1 MGRRP
6 DIRTDGLGIDRYRA
20 SSGRRIGTRRRNSG
34 MNRPARALIDLDA
47 LRHNYALAR
56 RRHGGRVL
64 AVLKANAYG
73 HGALRCAQALAGQAD
88 GFAVAFLDE
97 ALALRDGGIGA
108 PILVLEGMF
117 SPSELEA
124 AHAHGLWT
132 VVHHAG
138 QIEMIERAPDAVQGL
153 NVWLKVDTG
162 MRRAGFALHEV
173 RDAHARL
180 VASGKVA
187 RLTLMSHFAAADEPD
202 AALTRAQ
209 MAAFDT
215 ATAGLP
221 GERSLS
227 NSAGVLAW
235 PEADRDW
242 ARPGILLYGADPV
255 TGDPAKSALRPVM
268 CLQSEVFAERT
279 LQPGDVL
286 GYGATFVAARPTRVG
301 LVAMGY
307 ADGYPRSAPT
317 GTPVAVGGR
326 LTRTLGRVSMD
337 MMTVDLS
344 DLPGEGIGS
353 PVELWGAQVPVDT
366 VARQAGTIGYELL
379 CNVKRVPV
387 IYERGIDKA

>member
-1 MGRRP
+1 
-6 DIRTDGLGIDRYRA
+6 
-20 SSGRRIGTRRRNSG
+20 

-47 LRHNYALAR
+47 LRHNHALAR

-88 GFAVAFLDE
+88 GFAVAFLAE

-117 SPSELEA
+117 SPGELEA

-138 QIEMIERAPDAVQGL
+138 QLEMIERAPDAVQGL
-153 NVWLKVDTG
+153 DVWLKVDSG
-162 MRRAGFALHEV
+162 MRRAGLALHEV

-180 VASGKVA
+180 VAVGKVG

-202 AALTRAQ
+202 SAQTRAQ
-209 MAAFDT
+209 IAAFDA

-235 PEADRDW
+235 PEANRDW
-242 ARPGILLYGADPV
+242 ARPGILLYGAHPV
-255 TGDPAKSALRPVM
+255 AGAANELRPVM
-268 CLQSEVFAERT
+268 SLQSEVFAER
-279 LQPGDVL
+279 LLEPGDVL
-286 GYGATFVAARPTRVG
+286 GYGATFVAEKQTRVG

-307 ADGYPRSAPT
+307 ADGYPRSAAT

-326 LTRTLGRVSMD
+326 ITRTLGRVSMD

-353 PVELWGAQVPVDT
+353 PVELWGRRVPVDT
-366 VARQAGTIGYELL
+366 VARHAGTIGYELL
-379 CNVKRVPV
+379 CNVKRVPLV
-387 IYERGIDKA
+387 YC